1 MAVDYA
7 SQTVLITGASSGIGR
22 SLATALAARG
32 SSLVLVARR
41 ADRLESLAAE
51 LRAAHR
57 VQVTAIPFDLAAP
70 GAGTELRDAAA
81 SRGVTVTS
89 LVNNAGFGTF
99 GQFTDEDP
107 ARLAQEIAVDV
118 SAPVQ
123 LCHAFLPQL
132 VAAGTGFLVNV
143 ASMAAYTPTPRMAVY
158 GAAKA
163 FVLSFTESLW
173 AELRGTGLIVFAL
186 SPGATST
193 EFNGVVGTD
202 NATAGA
208 RMRTPDDVAAT
219 ALAHLDRRNPGPS
232 VIDGQA
238 NRTSATVIRL
248 APRRMTAAMMERVT
262 DPSRRAN
269 LPARPDREVRSS
281 QVRCIPATCAP
292 PPWAVRRWSAHV
304 VTIPDQ
310 PVNSQEQLA
319 WLLRCLKCMAVRR
332 VVGISALGRGTPA
345 AGHAGLVTASLAM
358 DDLIAASGVSYRALI
373 MPSFMENL
381 LNQVQ
386 AIKTQGMFFL
396 PVAGDRKLPS
406 CATRDVVAVAARL
419 LLDDSWSGVGSVPVL
434 GPEDLSFNDMAQI
447 MSEVLGTP
455 VRYQQI
461 PAEALV
467 ARLTGFGM
475 SDAMAQAMADMMTAK
490 NEGLDN
496 AEPRTPEDTTP
507 TTFRQWCEEVLRPTV
522 LA

>member
-1 MAVDYA
+1 MEIFMIVITAPTGLIGH
-7 SQTVLITGASSGIGR
+7 QVLDNVLGR
-22 SLATALAARG
+22 VPAG
-32 SSLVLVARR
+32 GEPV
-41 ADRLESLAAE
+41 
-51 LRAAHR
+51 R
-57 VQVTAIPFDLAAP
+57 VIV
-70 GAGTELRDAAA
+70 R
-81 SRGVTVTS
+81 
-89 LVNNAGFGTF
+89 
-99 GQFTDEDP
+99 DP
-107 ARLAQEIAVDV
+107 ARLPAQVRERVEVVQGSHGDPDVVDRAFAGADAVFWLSPPD
-118 SAPVQ
+118 
-123 LCHAFLPQL
+123 PQADS
-132 VAAGTGFLVNV
+132 VE
-143 ASMAAYTPTPRMAVY
+143 AAYAGFTRPACD
-158 GAAKA
+158 A
-163 FVLSFTESLW
+163 FKRHE
-173 AELRGTGLIVFAL
+173 
-186 SPGATST
+186 
-193 EFNGVVGTD
+193 VG
-202 NATAGA
+202 
-208 RMRTPDDVAAT
+208 
-219 ALAHLDRRNPGPS
+219 
-232 VIDGQA
+232 
-238 NRTSATVIRL
+238 
-248 APRRMTAAMMERVT
+248 
-262 DPSRRAN
+262 
-269 LPARPDREVRSS
+269 
-281 QVRCIPATCAP
+281 
-292 PPWAVRRWSAHV
+292 
-304 VTIPDQ
+304 
-310 PVNSQEQLA
+310 
-319 WLLRCLKCMAVRR
+319 R

-406 CATRDVVAVAARL
+406 CATRDVAAVAARL